1 MSTAA
6 NVLAGILGVLFLIS
20 GGFKLTGMKVIRD
33 NFRLWRYPDAFRVF
47 TGVWEVAGGA
57 LLLTGIATHGAGL
70 AGAILILTAMLG
82 AVYTHVVRV
91 PEPKAVVLPVV
102 LLATSAAAAALLAAT
117 L

>member
-6 NVLAGILGVLFLIS
+6 DVLAAVLGLLFLIS
-20 GGFKLTGMKVIRD
+20 GGFKLSGIKMIRD
-33 NFRLWRYPDAFRVF
+33 TFRLWRYPDSFRVF
-47 TGVWEVAGGA
+47 TGVWEVAGAA
-57 LLLTGIATHGAGL
+57 LLLIGIAIHGAGL

-91 PEPKAVVLPVV
+91 PEPKAVALPAV